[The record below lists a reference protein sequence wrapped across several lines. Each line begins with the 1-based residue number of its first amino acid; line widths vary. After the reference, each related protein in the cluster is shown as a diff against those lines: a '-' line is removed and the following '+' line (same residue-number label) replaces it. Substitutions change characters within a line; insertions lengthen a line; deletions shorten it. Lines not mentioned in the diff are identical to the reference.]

1 MAICDPLS
9 WLSCICLEGL
19 MELSKEALV
28 AAADRAEKCPE
39 IFGTVSLMCFF
50 HADEP
55 REDKKDW
62 DHVFES
68 DDGRW

>member
-1 MAICDPLS
+1 
-9 WLSCICLEGL
+9 